1 MTAFDYWDIATGE
14 GLTDHELHERFDDM
28 LDDVYGDVEI
38 AGMTYPASRTLLRV
52 DPIAY
57 RVSFNDWLDSELG
70 ETLTDEEPKA

>member
-14 GLTDHELHERFDDM
+14 GLTNHELHERFDAW
-28 LDDVYGDVEI
+28 LDEAWPEVAI
-38 AGMTYPASRTLLRV
+38 AGYGYSVSNALKSV

-57 RVSFNDWLDSELG
+57 RVDFNDWLDSELG